1 MGLGSG
7 PEQAGNQDLNQKIG
21 PLVQLFV
28 TSRLLWLWK
37 LVSGALE
44 LTQPCFK
51 LEPRPEQRCFPH
63 ACFGNTTYRRYS

>member
-7 PEQAGNQDLNQKIG
+7 PEQAGNQDLNQEIG
-21 PLVQLFV
+21 PLVQLLVYCGFGKL
-28 TSRLLWLWK
+28 TQ

-51 LEPRPEQRCFPH
+51 LEPRPEQRCLPR